1 MILHIH
7 SIFSFFFLLV
17 SILLFIMA
25 CLKPKQGKRG
35 KKGSLGFVGPVG
47 PAGPEG
53 LEGPTGPTGTVNNAL
68 TLENVTFSNTVTTV
82 LDPTISVSSITTYDY
97 NALNKGTLADPSQ
110 SNLTK
115 SLILS
120 NDVVAPVE
128 IQTSRGSILL
138 SNFSVSETELIFTNF
153 HWQSLNSSELI
164 WFPTTQQGTKLL
176 TNDATGTQGK
186 SIALSADGNTLVV
199 GVPEDESDTGATV
212 VFVRS
217 GSSTWTQQGPKLVG
231 TSFVGQSSQGTRVAV
246 SADGNTIAV
255 GGPSDDSNVGA
266 VWIFVRSG
274 STWTQQGGKLVG
286 SNAIGFSRQGTGLDL
301 SADGNTLA
309 VGGPND
315 NSNVGA
321 TWIFTRSA
329 GTWTEQTELAGPFAI
344 GAAQQGS
351 SVSLSADGNT
361 LAVGGP
367 ADDSNVGATWV
378 FLRSS
383 GVFGWSAQT
392 KLVGLGAVG
401 GSLQGTS
408 VSLSASGDV
417 LAVGGKNDSSSV
429 GACWV
434 FVRSVSTWTQPTS
447 KLVGTGFIGLTPN
460 QGASVSLSAD
470 GNTLAVGST
479 GDDSKGSAFIFT
491 RESQVW
497 SQRKRLIGTGSTA
510 GSQFGSALD
519 LSADGNTLAVGA
531 PNDSGAVG
539 CAFVFV

>member
-1 MILHIH
+1 
-7 SIFSFFFLLV
+7 
-17 SILLFIMA
+17 MA

-35 KKGSLGFVGPVG
+35 KKGSLGPVG
-47 PAGPEG
+47 PAGADGPEG
-53 LEGPTGPTGTVNNAL
+53 LTGPTGPTGTVNNAL
-68 TLENVTFSNTVTTV
+68 TLENLIFSDSVTTV

-110 SNLTK
+110 SNVTK

-138 SNFSVSETELIFTNF
+138 SNLSVAETELIFTDF
-153 HWQSLNSSELI
+153 HWQSLNSSQLI
-164 WFPTTQQGTKLL
+164 WFPTTQQGTKLVA
-176 TNDATGTQGK
+176 NDATGDPDQG
-186 SIALSADGNTLVV
+186 SSVALSADGNTLVV
-199 GVPEDESDTGATV
+199 GMPKDASTTGAIV

-217 GSSTWTQQGPKLVG
+217 GSSTWAQQGPKLVG
-231 TSFVGQSSQGTRVAV
+231 TSAVGASGQGSRVAI

-255 GGPSDDSNVGA
+255 SGPTDDSNVGA
-266 VWIFVRSG
+266 VWIFVRTG

-286 SNAIGFSRQGTGLDL
+286 SGAIGNSFQGSGVAL

-309 VGGPND
+309 VGGPFD
-315 NSNVGA
+315 DGAGA

-329 GTWTEQTELAGPFAI
+329 GTWTEQTKLVGSGAI
-344 GAAQQGS
+344 GSERQGS

-367 ADDSNVGATWV
+367 GDDSNIGATWV
-378 FLRSS
+378 FARSS
-383 GVFGWSAQT
+383 GVWSQQT
-392 KLVGLGAVG
+392 KLVGSGASG
-401 GSLQGTS
+401 ASLQGTS

-417 LAVGGKNDSSSV
+417 LAVGGTGDSSSV

-434 FVRSVSTWTQPTS
+434 FVRSVATWTQPTS
-447 KLVGTGFIGLTPN
+447 KLVGTGFIGLTPV
-460 QGASVSLSAD
+460 QGVSVSLSAD
-470 GNTLAVGST
+470 GNTLASGSF
-479 GDDSKGSAFIFT
+479 GDDNKGSAFVFT

-497 SQRKRLIGTGSTA
+497 SQRKRLIGTGNTS
-510 GSQFGSALD
+510 GSQFGSSLD

-531 PNDSGAVG
+531 PQDSGSDG
-539 CAFVFV
+539 STFIFV

>member
-7 SIFSFFFLLV
+7 SIFSFFFVLV
-17 SILLFIMA
+17 SILLFVMA
-25 CLKPKQGKRG
+25 YLKPKQGKRG
-35 KKGSLGFVGPVG
+35 KKGSLGFVGPAG
-47 PAGPEG
+47 ADGPEG

-68 TLENVTFSNTVTTV
+68 PLENLTFSNTVTTV

-164 WFPTTQQGTKLL
+164 WFPTTEQGTKLL

-434 FVRSVSTWTQPTS
+434 FVRSVATWTQPTS
-447 KLVGTGFIGLTPN
+447 KLVATGFIGLTPN

-497 SQRKRLIGTGSTA
+497 SQRKRLIGTGITA

-531 PNDSGAVG
+531 PQDSGAVG